1 MSKKCTSVSEVNDD
15 DKDGDDGEGEDDG
28 DDKHDYL
35 PTEDGAR
42 CPASCNTMQY
52 NTASVLQYNTMRLA
66 VQYNTIQVSCVCNT
80 MQPASCSHSFSEAA
94 PMQHNAM

>member
-15 DKDGDDGEGEDDG
+15 DKDGDEDGDDGEGEDDG

-42 CPASCNTMQY
+42 CPASC
-52 NTASVLQYNTMRLA
+52 
-66 VQYNTIQVSCVCNT
+66 
-80 MQPASCSHSFSEAA
+80 SHSPTF
-94 PMQHNAM
+94 

>member
-15 DKDGDDGEGEDDG
+15 DKDGDEDGEDGEGEDGG

-42 CPASCNTMQY
+42 CPASC
-52 NTASVLQYNTMRLA
+52 
-66 VQYNTIQVSCVCNT
+66 
-80 MQPASCSHSFSEAA
+80 SHSPTF
-94 PMQHNAM
+94 